1 MAQNVTLERVH
12 FYDTDAMQVV
22 HHANYLR
29 WFETGRVEFLR
40 RAGITLGEL
49 IEDGIVFPIRE
60 ARCKYRQSARF
71 DDVVRIETE
80 PAALTQVKMAFRYR
94 VFRDSDGALLAEGAT
109 ENVFTDRATGKIVK
123 IPAKYYE
130 KLQAAGK

>member
-1 MAQNVTLERVH
+1 MTAVRTAERVR
-12 FYDTDAMQVV
+12 FYETDAMEVA

-40 RAGITLGEL
+40 QAGITLGEL
-49 IEDGIVFPIRE
+49 IADGIVFPIRE
-60 ARCKYRQSARF
+60 VRCKYRQSARF
-71 DDVVRIETE
+71 DDVVIIETE
-80 PAALTQVKMAFRYR
+80 PTALTQVKMAFCYR
-94 VFRDSDGALLAEGAT
+94 VLRESDGALLAQGDT
-109 ENVFTDRATGKIVK
+109 ENVFTDRATGKIVR